1 MDIDGGEVHQRVIV
15 PQGAGKVLDIPLCF
29 GNGGLDGDDVLHVFR
44 LGQQL
49 LQPLQLDL
57 LGLQAARRVII
68 GLCDVFQIGVPP
80 RHMGKLPGLIQKA
93 LKLSGGHPDG
103 IIRPPVAPAPAA
115 YGAALQIAAL
125 DLRQRCQRLNG
136 LVKRRGLQIDVSGV
150 DDLLV
155 FQNTSSAVPALVI
168 ITVGVSVEIPFLL
181 CRGDGIRRAAV
192 GAGSRSFA
200 GGSAGSQAQEHGQC
214 KKTDK

>member
-1 MDIDGGEVHQRVIV
+1 
-15 PQGAGKVLDIPLCF
+15 
-29 GNGGLDGDDVLHVFR
+29 
-44 LGQQL
+44 
-49 LQPLQLDL
+49 
-57 LGLQAARRVII
+57 
-68 GLCDVFQIGVPP
+68 
-80 RHMGKLPGLIQKA
+80 MGKLPGLIQKA

-115 YGAALQIAAL
+115 YGAALQVAAL
-125 DLRQRCQRLNG
+125 GLRQRCHRLNG